1 MRKEFHFWFFFY
13 YVLIEKLMQGLGE
26 EACNIPAQ
34 EAVGDGG
41 PAGPQQGRHD
51 VLITV
56 TQAWLRNQ
64 SRHKCRHPVFVLK
77 KAHDLCLF
85 HHETSIYLHGCII
98 TKPNYRA
105 VVFRS
110 LNFLP
115 QCSMVA
121 AWIFFKQLGAAVI
134 AVM

>member
-26 EACNIPAQ
+26 EACNIPGQ

-77 KAHDLCLF
+77 KTHDLCLF
-85 HHETSIYLHGCII
+85 HHETSIYLHGCTLIVSSQNQTTSKFSRI
-98 TKPNYRA
+98 MKTRLVTTTRCP
-105 VVFRS
+105 
-110 LNFLP
+110 
-115 QCSMVA
+115 
-121 AWIFFKQLGAAVI
+121 
-134 AVM
+134 

>member
-1 MRKEFHFWFFFY
+1 
-13 YVLIEKLMQGLGE
+13 MQGLGE

-64 SRHKCRHPVFVLK
+64 SRHKCRHPFFVLK
-77 KAHDLCLF
+77 KAHDFCLF
-85 HHETSIYLHGCII
+85 HHETSIYLHGCKLLFHHK
-98 TKPNYRA
+98 TKLQA
-105 VVFRS
+105 SF
-110 LNFLP
+110 
-115 QCSMVA
+115 QE
-121 AWIFFKQLGAAVI
+121 
-134 AVM
+134 